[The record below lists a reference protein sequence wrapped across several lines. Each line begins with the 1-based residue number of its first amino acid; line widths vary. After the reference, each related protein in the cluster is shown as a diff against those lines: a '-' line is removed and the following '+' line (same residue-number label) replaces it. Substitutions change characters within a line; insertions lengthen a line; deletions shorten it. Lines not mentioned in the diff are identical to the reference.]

1 MVAPS
6 KPLIGDKG
14 GDKAVMGAIRQKK
27 TGKQA
32 ENVKLNMFQIIEASG
47 RKEMPNVD
55 PKRILSGVAN
65 IVKKKQARLVQIGN
79 TVLLVMPQPDGS
91 AEFHTFTVEP
101 PETLAKRYKA
111 AANTLKEMGFKRATS
126 YATSPAFTKIAQD
139 TGLPVRISQTQQM
152 IGGKMVPAY
161 KFEVDL

>member
-6 KPLIGDKG
+6 KPLVGDKG

-32 ENVKLNMFQIIEASG
+32 KNVKLNMFQIIEASG

-111 AANTLKEMGFKRATS
+111 AANTLKEMGFNKMYTLS
-126 YATSPAFTKIAQD
+126 ITPQSEKLAQE
-139 TGLPVRISQTQQM
+139 TGLPVKRVQSQM
-152 IGGKMVPAY
+152 MSGNKMVPAFRY
-161 KFEVDL
+161 EVPL